1 LTTEIDALDLSALR
15 RACDRAAPGYER
27 HAVPYRQ
34 ICERLLARLDYIRCD
49 PQTALDVGAG
59 TGQAALALLA
69 RYRTAKVIAADISHG
84 MLRTITRPKRW
95 RRKLECVQCN
105 AQALPIRDASVDL
118 LVSASTFQWCRD
130 YPQLFA
136 EIKRVLS
143 PHGVLLFATFGP
155 DTLQELRHAWMQVDD
170 AEHVHE
176 FTDMHVLGDAMLN
189 AGLVDPV
196 VDSERLRLSY
206 AHPQGVL
213 HDLRAAGSVNAG
225 QRRPR
230 GLRGSDT
237 LQRLLHAYPRT
248 PDGACVATYEVIYG
262 HAWGSRVGERAVNV
276 AFDTGL

>member
-1 LTTEIDALDLSALR
+1 MTEVDALDQAALR
-15 RACDRAAPGYER
+15 RACDRAAPGYDR

-34 ICERLLARLDYIRCD
+34 ICERLLSRLDYIRCD

-69 RYRTAKVIAADISHG
+69 RYRAVKVIAADISGG
-84 MLRTITRPKRW
+84 MLRTVSKPKRW
-95 RRKLECVQCN
+95 RRKLECVQCD

-118 LVSASTFQWCRD
+118 LVSASAFQWCRD

-143 PHGVLLFATFGP
+143 PRGVLLFATFGP
-155 DTLQELRHAWMQVDD
+155 DTLQELRHAWTQVDD
-170 AEHVHE
+170 NAHVHE

-196 VDSERLRLSY
+196 VDSEQLRLTY
-206 AHPQGVL
+206 AHPRAVMS
-213 HDLRAAGSVNAG
+213 DLRAAGSVNAS
-225 QRRPR
+225 QHRSR
-230 GLRGSDT
+230 GLRGRDT
-237 LQRLLHAYPRT
+237 LQRLLHAYPRA

-262 HAWGSRVGERAVNV
+262 HAWGSRAGERAVSV
-276 AFDTGL
+276 AFDTGS